1 MKLKKIVGVL
11 AAIGI
16 TAPGVAMATNGM
28 LMEGYG
34 PIATGMGGASMAYDN
49 GAAGMANNP
58 ATIGMMANG
67 TSRLD
72 LAVGG
77 LHPDIASTK
86 TAPCS
91 ARMHIPM
98 VMPTTCRLQAG

>member
-16 TAPGVAMATNGM
+16 SAPGVAMATNGM

-34 PIATGMGGASMAYDN
+34 AIATGMGGASMAYDN

-58 ATIGMMANG
+58 ATIGLMSNSS
-67 TSRLD
+67 SRLD
-72 LAVGG
+72 LAIGG
-77 LHPDIASTK
+77 LHPDIDSKEIGRA
-86 TAPCS
+86 
-91 ARMHIPM
+91 H
-98 VMPTTCRLQAG
+98 V